1 MGLFFLSF
9 EATRR
14 VALAVMSAGL
24 VVGTAA
30 RALGQT
36 PVVLT
41 EPSVPLLPAKF
52 GQWVRT
58 ETVGAAPS
66 YSLASVSKD
75 ALAECGEKQ
84 SKVAEYAR
92 DGRVVHVEAIQ
103 FGDRTGAYSAFT
115 LAEQAGATLTGK
127 TLTGLTVGRG
137 LEAYKAVGATPNG
150 GGAVLL
156 MVGKTVVLANFAGG
170 ATEADARE
178 LEPLVEAVPRASGNS
193 AQAPLLPTLVPAKGL
208 VAGSLRYALGPV
220 SYTAEGGLLAA
231 SVGWDKEPEA
241 VTAQYDDERGKETLT
256 LLLYP
261 TPTIAQNAAKV
272 MAGALPELKS
282 GSARMQQKGTLL
294 MVATGNFAGDAAQQM
309 LGGVHLSEMTFNQD
323 VHAPFKVVAAQ
334 TFTLLENIAI
344 LSGVLGAAAVLL
356 GLFLG
361 FGRAWFRVLR
371 GKPAAVEVE
380 FLSLHLA
387 PQNKPA
393 EFHRADSPE
402 SAWKS
407 FRGGS

>member
-1 MGLFFLSF
+1 MGLG
-9 EATRR
+9 TRR
-14 VALAVMSAGL
+14 SVALAVLSAGL
-24 VVGTAA
+24 AVGTAA
-30 RALGQT
+30 SALGQT
-36 PVVLT
+36 SVVLT

-52 GQWVRT
+52 GQWTKT
-58 ETVGAAPS
+58 ETVGATPEYA
-66 YSLASVSKD
+66 LANLGKD

-115 LAEQAGATLTGK
+115 LAEQAGAALTGK
-127 TLTGLTVGRG
+127 TLTGLTVGKG

-156 MVGKTVVLANFAGG
+156 MVGKTVALANFAGG
-170 ATEADARE
+170 ATEADAHA
-178 LEPLVEAVPRASGNS
+178 LEPLVEAMPKAFGNS

-220 SYTAEGGLLAA
+220 SYAAEGGLLPAT

-241 VTAQYDDERGKETLT
+241 VTTQYDDERGKETLT

-261 TPTIAQNAAKV
+261 TPTIAQNEAKV
-272 MAGALPELKS
+272 MTSGLPELRS
-282 GSARMQQKGTLL
+282 GSARLRQKGTLL
-294 MVATGNFAGDAAQQM
+294 MLATGSFAGDAAQQM
-309 LGGVHLSEMTFNQD
+309 LAGVHLSEMTFNQD
-323 VHAPFKVVAAQ
+323 VHPPFKVVAAQ
-334 TFTLLENIAI
+334 TFTLLENISI

-371 GKPAAVEVE
+371 GKPAAMEVE

-387 PQNKPA
+387 PQNEPA
-393 EFHRADSPE
+393 QFHRPDRTEGA
-402 SAWKS
+402 
-407 FRGGS
+407 